1 MKLKVGDPIPSVEG
15 VTHDG
20 VAWTSVRGR
29 GHPLVV
35 YFYPRDFTSGCTRE
49 ACDFR
54 DAYQDLSKAHQVEI
68 IGISRDSVDS
78 HARFRVEHRLPF
90 TLVSDRDGTISKA
103 FGVER
108 FWGLL
113 PFLKRVTFVADSA
126 GVLRG
131 IFHHEAAIARHL
143 EDVRACLD
151 SLRKG

>member
-1 MKLKVGDPIPSVEG
+1 VRLKVGDPLPSVEG
-15 VTHDG
+15 KTHEG
-20 VAWTSVRGR
+20 TSWKSAGSR

-54 DAYQDLSKAHQVEI
+54 DAYQDLSKAHEVEI
-68 IGISRDSVDS
+68 IGISRDSVET
-78 HARFRVEHRLPF
+78 HARFRAEHRLPF
-90 TLVSDRDGTISKA
+90 ALVSDQGGSISKA

-113 PFLKRVTFVADSA
+113 PFVKRVTFVADSA

-143 EDVRACLD
+143 EEVRACLD